1 MNDFNQPELDLYVCL
16 EDTEAETWHWLHPLY
31 FSVAN
36 TRTLFGDQ
44 RTLPKYFER
53 LPCLTVSSFGAD
65 DASPVPT
72 SHTAPYQI
80 PTACTMPYRCLK
92 VERLDRWISPP
103 HYHRGSIVMFFRFAL
118 LLLLLPAAFA
128 DLPFYCRCCKFT
140 FTI

>member
-1 MNDFNQPELDLYVCL
+1 MLYFCCFKTLLKMLPEKLKINWKIWGFVFTSLNDFNQPELDLYVCL

-92 VERLDRWISPP
+92 VDRLDR
-103 HYHRGSIVMFFRFAL
+103 
-118 LLLLLPAAFA
+118 
-128 DLPFYCRCCKFT
+128 
-140 FTI
+140 